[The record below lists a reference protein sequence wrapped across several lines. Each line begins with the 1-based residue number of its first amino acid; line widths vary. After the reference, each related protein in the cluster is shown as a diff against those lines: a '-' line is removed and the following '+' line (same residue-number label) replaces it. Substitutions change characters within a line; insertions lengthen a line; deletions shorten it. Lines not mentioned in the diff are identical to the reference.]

1 MACPEPFR
9 ALLEKA
15 LQADTHVVRLAP
27 PVPSM
32 SPAPVL
38 DVEHQRPTLEQ
49 RLDAAVLAAGATPP
63 HGLKAP
69 KTASKSMVPLR
80 LAAPLAPSSS
90 RLGDDRASPQPR
102 MMRFLLDETIG
113 AAGADD
119 SVSAM
124 PRLEPVLDSGVMA
137 VAVGVSTNVYRLGSL
152 IDEMTPSR
160 PLPVQ
165 GLDDVAELE
174 TRLRK
179 RADKV
184 MSLKKL
190 DGLGVSLRSFSI
202 NDTALDDLTVE
213 GDSDSDSGRSSHAA
227 AALALPALSDEGSLD
242 FDGVDDI
249 DLAAAGLDE
258 LARQLGLEGLVPR
271 AASPVRADDSL
282 DGFGVVHA
290 DDGEY
295 HEVDADDVELVAVTT
310 PANPMRAIV
319 IARPVVPLDDV
330 DALEGD
336 DDHDAE
342 LAADFEDDGLSLASA
357 VDDDYTPHGTPRLPA
372 SLLAGLS
379 AAAVGFDD
387 DEITPPLGTLSL
399 RHRPS
404 LEAPSAVRFVVAE
417 APARPRK
424 EALSAREIARNRL
437 RARDLY
443 LIALDDIA
451 GKDARS
457 AMVHLQLALAYD
469 DETPLYHDLLAQ
481 LGRTLDKRE
490 AVEG

>member
-1 MACPEPFR
+1 
-9 ALLEKA
+9 
-15 LQADTHVVRLAP
+15 
-27 PVPSM
+27 M

-38 DVEHQRPTLEQ
+38 DDEHQRPTLEQ

-63 HGLKAP
+63 HGLRAP
-69 KTASKSMVPLR
+69 KTTSKSMVPLR
-80 LAAPLAPSSS
+80 LEAPLAPSST
-90 RLGDDRASPQPR
+90 RFGDDRVGPQPR
-102 MMRFLLDETIG
+102 MLRFLPDDT
-113 AAGADD
+113 AAA
-119 SVSAM
+119 VSAADAVSTF
-124 PRLEPVLDSGVMA
+124 PRLEPVHDSGAVA
-137 VAVGVSTNVYRLGSL
+137 VAVGVNTNVYHLGSL
-152 IDEMTPSR
+152 LDEVTPSR

-184 MSLKKL
+184 ISLKKL
-190 DGLGVSLRSFSI
+190 DGLDVSLRSFSL
-202 NDTALDDLTVE
+202 NDTGLDDLTVE
-213 GDSDSDSGRSSHAA
+213 GDSESDSGRGPHAA
-227 AALALPALSDEGSLD
+227 AALALPALSDEGSVD
-242 FDGVDDI
+242 FDSIDDI

-271 AASPVRADDSL
+271 AAAPVRADDSL

-319 IARPVVPLDDV
+319 MTRPVVPLDDV

-342 LAADFEDDGLSLASA
+342 LAADFDDDGLSLASA
-357 VDDDYTPHGTPRLPA
+357 VDDDYTPHGTPRLPS

-387 DEITPPLGTLSL
+387 DDATPPLGTLSL

-424 EALSAREIARNRL
+424 EALSAGEIARNRL

-481 LGRTLDKRE
+481 LGRTLDKLE

>member
-1 MACPEPFR
+1 
-9 ALLEKA
+9 
-15 LQADTHVVRLAP
+15 
-27 PVPSM
+27 M

-38 DVEHQRPTLEQ
+38 DDEHQRPTLEQ

-69 KTASKSMVPLR
+69 KTTSKSMVPLR
-80 LAAPLAPSSS
+80 LEAPLAPSSS
-90 RLGDDRASPQPR
+90 RLGDDRVGPQPR
-102 MMRFLLDETIG
+102 MLRFLLDDTTG
-113 AAGADD
+113 AAGVDD

-137 VAVGVSTNVYRLGSL
+137 VAVGVNTNVYRLGSL
-152 IDEMTPSR
+152 LDEVTPSR

-165 GLDDVAELE
+165 GLDDVAEFE
-174 TRLRK
+174 IRLRK

-202 NDTALDDLTVE
+202 NDTALDDITVE
-213 GDSDSDSGRSSHAA
+213 GDSESDSGRSSHAA
-227 AALALPALSDEGSLD
+227 AALALPALSDEGS
-242 FDGVDDI
+242 FDSVDDI
-249 DLAAAGLDE
+249 DLDAAGLDE

-271 AASPVRADDSL
+271 AASPMRADDSL
-282 DGFGVVHA
+282 DGFGDLDV

-295 HEVDADDVELVAVTT
+295 HEIDADDVDDVDDVELVAVTT

-319 IARPVVPLDDV
+319 MARPVVPIDDV

-342 LAADFEDDGLSLASA
+342 LAADFEDDGISLASA

-372 SLLAGLS
+372 SLLLGLS

-387 DEITPPLGTLSL
+387 DEATPPHGTLSL

-424 EALSAREIARNRL
+424 EALSPREMARNRL

-481 LGRTLDKRE
+481 LGRKLDKLE